1 MTTKH
6 TTGIIQKSTTRVLVD
21 NVSTATA
28 NPSAPNGVSAKART
42 PEQDM
47 FDMMIRNILIFM
59 PLSLSFVLYFT
70 IMSMV
75 DMPIT
80 KSSLLYAKYGS
91 SKTAI
96 QQQ

>member
-1 MTTKH
+1 M
-6 TTGIIQKSTTRVLVD
+6 LVD

-28 NPSAPNGVSAKART
+28 NPSAPVKAGT